1 MKLATLILAAGV
13 LYVAPVGIQVSA
25 EILSGIWPTCRDPG
39 EVEPADVAAER
50 EAWDEF
56 KRMNCALLGARGMRA
71 RVIRCAAD
79 VTNERMKRF
88 SHPVPRDDSLPSRVC
103 ELEIIRDDG
112 SEVIGYTFY
121 LNIEISP

>member
-1 MKLATLILAAGV
+1 
-13 LYVAPVGIQVSA
+13 
-25 EILSGIWPTCRDPG
+25 
-39 EVEPADVAAER
+39 
-50 EAWDEF
+50 
-56 KRMNCALLGARGMRA
+56 MRA